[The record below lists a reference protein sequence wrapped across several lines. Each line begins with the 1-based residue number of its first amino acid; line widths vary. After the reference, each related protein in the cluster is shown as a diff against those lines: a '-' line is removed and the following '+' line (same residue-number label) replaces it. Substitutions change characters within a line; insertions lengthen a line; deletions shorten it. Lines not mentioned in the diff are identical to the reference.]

1 MEKPVKVLQALWQ
14 CSLVQSSLGENG
26 VHGKVSISA
35 VIKKKK
41 SVLAL
46 LLLMVTCVALFPQL
60 SLLEDA
66 GFGGVLLYTDP
77 CDLPKTADLADK
89 AFMVS
94 LNSGGD
100 PSTPGYASIGK
111 YWSGFSHNVHF
122 NSLYIGVWDLK
133 H

>member
-1 MEKPVKVLQALWQ
+1 
-14 CSLVQSSLGENG
+14 
-26 VHGKVSISA
+26 
-35 VIKKKK
+35 
-41 SVLAL
+41 
-46 LLLMVTCVALFPQL
+46 MVTCVALFPQL

-66 GFGGVLLYTDP
+66 GFGGVLVYTDP

-111 YWSGFSHNVHF
+111 YWSGLCHWMCILILCRFVRM
-122 NSLYIGVWDLK
+122 GVKTLNQILLEREALSKEILCNTARLK
-133 H
+133 GWNPVSKVL

>member
-1 MEKPVKVLQALWQ
+1 MASVFNL
-14 CSLVQSSLGENG
+14 LVQILEWEPDEY
-26 VHGKVSISA
+26 SA
-35 VIKKKK
+35 RIPKVIKVITF
-41 SVLAL
+41 SNIFSLI
-46 LLLMVTCVALFPQL
+46 VTPVFSPQL

-66 GFGGVLLYTDP
+66 GFGGVLLYVDP

-111 YWSGFSHNVHF
+111 YCLRHIQLMDILIVHRF
-122 NSLYIGVWDLK
+122 
-133 H
+133 